1 MNEDSEGHV
10 VDKAILYTLR
20 GCPTCEKARR
30 GLSQR
35 GVQFEE
41 RLVDDNPA
49 WWKEAVALAA
59 TVPILVWN
67 DRVEVGWEGEAG

>member
-1 MNEDSEGHV
+1 M

-20 GCPTCEKARR
+20 GCPTCEKAKR

-41 RLVDDNPA
+41 RMVDDNPA

-59 TVPILVWN
+59 TVPIFVSEG
-67 DRVEVGWEGEAG
+67 RVEVGWQGEVG

>member
-1 MNEDSEGHV
+1 M

-20 GCPTCEKARR
+20 DCPTCAKAKR

-41 RLVDDNPA
+41 RVVDDNPA

-59 TVPILVWN
+59 TVPILVSRG
-67 DRVEVGWEGEAG
+67 RVDVGWEGEVG

>member
-1 MNEDSEGHV
+1 M

-20 GCPTCEKARR
+20 GCPTCEKAKR
-30 GLSQR
+30 GLSER

-41 RLVDDNPA
+41 RLVDDNAA

-59 TVPILVWN
+59 TVPILVR
-67 DRVEVGWEGEAG
+67 DGRVEVGWEGEAG

>member
-1 MNEDSEGHV
+1 M

-20 GCPTCEKARR
+20 GCPTCEKAKR

-35 GVQFEE
+35 GIQFEE

-59 TVPILVWN
+59 TVPIFVSEG
-67 DRVEVGWEGEAG
+67 RVEVGWQGEVG

>member
-1 MNEDSEGHV
+1 MDN
-10 VDKAILYTLR
+10 AILYTLR

-30 GLSQR
+30 GLNQR

-41 RLVDDNPA
+41 RMVDDNPR

-59 TVPILVWN
+59 TVPIFVAG

>member
-1 MNEDSEGHV
+1 M

-20 GCPTCEKARR
+20 DCPTCAKAKR

-35 GVQFEE
+35 GVAFEE
-41 RLVDDNPA
+41 RVVDENPA

-59 TVPILVWN
+59 TVPILVR
-67 DRVEVGWEGEAG
+67 DGRVEVGWEGEAG

>member
-1 MNEDSEGHV
+1 

-20 GCPTCEKARR
+20 GCPTCEKAKR
-30 GLSQR
+30 GLTQR
-35 GVQFEE
+35 GVDFEE
-41 RLVDDNPA
+41 RLVDGNAA

-59 TVPILVWN
+59 TVPILVSN

>member
-1 MNEDSEGHV
+1 V

-20 GCPTCEKARR
+20 GCPTCEKAKR

-41 RLVDDNPA
+41 RMVDDNPA

-59 TVPILVWN
+59 TVPILVSGG
-67 DRVEVGWEGEAG
+67 RVDVGWEGEVG

>member
-1 MNEDSEGHV
+1 M

-20 GCPTCEKARR
+20 DCPTCAKAKR

-41 RLVDDNPA
+41 RVVDDNPA

-59 TVPILVWN
+59 TVPIFVSEG
-67 DRVEVGWEGEAG
+67 RVEVGWQGEVG